1 MYFVVLM
8 GDGGVV
14 MDRPIQWTRSSI
26 LLSQRVPAQLGLGYL
41 PGPVQSRGRALVSGA
56 HLPVTDD
63 VFFGCKCV
71 VSKQHVLIGGALGDV
86 TADVADP
93 CRRHGPTVG
102 GGDFSV
108 QLADGRVLSE
118 LLWVEGV
125 RGGREHVKSVN
136 GTVIVAV
143 GGRHE
148 LEQCE
153 LRSSGLRAV
162 APRCS

>member
-26 LLSQRVPAQLGLGYL
+26 LLSQRVPAQLGHWYL

-86 TADVADP
+86 TADVADQR
-93 CRRHGPTVG
+93 RRHGPTVG
-102 GGDFSV
+102 GGDFGV
-108 QLADGRVLSE
+108 QLADGRVLYGP
-118 LLWVEGV
+118 VCGV
-125 RGGREHVKSVN
+125 RGGREHVKSVDDA
-136 GTVIVAV
+136 VVVAV

-148 LEQCE
+148 REQCE
-153 LRSSGLRAV
+153 LRSSRLRTV
-162 APRCS
+162 GPR

>member
-1 MYFVVLM
+1 
-8 GDGGVV
+8 

-86 TADVADP
+86 TADVADQR
-93 CRRHGPTVG
+93 RRHGPTVG
-102 GGDFSV
+102 GGDFGV
-108 QLADGRVLSE
+108 QLADGRVLYGP
-118 LLWVEGV
+118 VCGV
-125 RGGREHVKSVN
+125 RGGREHVKSVDDA
-136 GTVIVAV
+136 VVVAV

-148 LEQCE
+148 REQCE
-153 LRSSGLRAV
+153 LRSSRLRTV
-162 APRCS
+162 GPR